1 MKNMPKLL
9 FVDDE
14 LSLRLTLPA
23 ILQNHGYLVRVAAT
37 VPEALRAMQTEKFD
51 VLLTDLNIGQ
61 PGDGFTV
68 VSAMRR
74 TQPEA
79 VTIILTGYPAFQTA
93 LEAIRNQVDDY
104 IVKPADVEML
114 VGLLERKLVDR
125 DYVHNQLDQ
134 KHLSQL
140 LRENLELIADRWLGE
155 ISKDQEFASLRLDGD
170 EQYGYLVDKL
180 RLISGM
186 LEGKDFDNEA
196 VASARRF
203 GECRSLQ
210 GASLNLV
217 LQEARVARH
226 VILGVIQENL
236 LVVNVSRV
244 IGEIIDICDWL
255 DKIEE
260 QTLISYMQCGQTTR
274 PGMKAAR
281 PS

>member
-1 MKNMPKLL
+1 MPKLL

>member
-1 MKNMPKLL
+1 MPKLL

-23 ILQNHGYLVRVAAT
+23 ILQMHGYLVRVAAT
-37 VPEALRAMQTEKFD
+37 VPEALRAIQAEKFD

-104 IVKPADVEML
+104 IVKPANVEML
-114 VGLLERKLVDR
+114 VGLLERKLLDR
-125 DYVHNQLDQ
+125 DYVHNPLDQ

-155 ISKDQEFASLRLDGD
+155 ICKDQEFASLGLDGD

-260 QTLISYMQCGQTTR
+260 QTLISYMQCSQTTR
-274 PGMKAAR
+274 PGRKAAR